1 MKAETYAGY
10 PLDTVSF
17 YAYYRNVAP
26 LPEPSAV
33 VYADPMAQR
42 GALVF
47 DADSDLTV
55 VSTVFPKEQFL
66 AVRKD
71 PEAAIMRYCADIP
84 EVAERMKNA
93 ERVTPVMGQGPV
105 DSYYRQSFGPG
116 WALVGDAALNIDPI
130 TGQGINNALTGA
142 SLLAD
147 AWAQTRRRASW
158 MTAMAQYQRRRDAA
172 TRPLYDMV
180 AAGAALNQQSSPLV
194 QEIGQALGTMMF
206 RAISRSPEDARRYVG
221 MLTGSTPVHQF
232 MNPLNLARIVAN
244 DTIRHELP
252 RMLAQVPAS
261 T

>member
-1 MKAETYAGY
+1 MKAETYAGFRG
-10 PLDTVSF
+10 DTAIF

-26 LPEPSAV
+26 LAEPSAV
-33 VYADPMAQR
+33 VYADRTMQR
-42 GALVF
+42 GVLVF
-47 DADSDLTV
+47 DADDGLTV
-55 VSTVFPKEQFL
+55 VSVGVPEAHFTE
-66 AVRKD
+66 ARKD
-71 PEAAIMRYCADIP
+71 PETVMKQYCDEIP

-93 ERVTPVMGQGPV
+93 ERATPVMGQGPV

-221 MLTGSTPVHQF
+221 MLTGSTPVYQF
-232 MNPLNLARIVAN
+232 MNPVNLARIVAN